1 MKKVLFLLV
10 FQISLNAQIKP
21 DLNYY
26 LGSIDNYDASIPTP
40 ASVIGHEV
48 GTWHITHDKL
58 VQYMRKLAASSSR
71 IELEDRGVTYEGR
84 PLLLLKIT
92 SEDNHSKLDQIK
104 KNHLSATTGK
114 SPTNTQRP
122 IVVYQGFSIHGNE
135 ASGSNAALLLAYH
148 LAASKTNS
156 TKELLKNVVVLLD
169 PSLNPDGLQRFAHWV
184 NSHKSVHLNPDPQDR
199 EYREHWPGGRT
210 NHYWFDMNR
219 DWLPAQLPESQ
230 ARLKTFYEWMPNILT
245 DHHEMGT
252 NSTFFFQPGVASRTH
267 PLTPRQNQELTRQI
281 GLYHAAALDN
291 IGSLYYSGENF
302 DDFYYGKGSTFPD
315 IAGGIGILFEQ
326 ASSRGHVQESVNGTL
341 TFPFT
346 IRNQL
351 TTALSTLDAAVDLKD
366 SLLNYQN
373 NFFADA
379 LKQSDKDKNM
389 AYIFGSQKNKANSVH
404 LAEIL
409 SRHQIEIY
417 KLSKN
422 TEINGV
428 KFLKDKAY
436 LVPKHQKNSR
446 ILRAMFEKR
455 TVFKDSLFYDV
466 SAWSMPHAFDLD
478 FSENATIRSQNEKI
492 SEIKLPNG
500 SVNKKSDY
508 AYAFEWHEYYAP
520 KLLNKILNSGLRAKV
535 GLKPFKTSENQFDYG
550 SIIIPVQNQKYD
562 TNKLYLILKQFA
574 EESHLKIFG
583 LDTGLNEGPDL
594 GSGNFKPLKPIKV
607 GLLVGDGVTA
617 YDAGEIWHLL
627 DTRFQMKI
635 TKLEIRNL
643 VYNNLDKYSS
653 IILPNSRPLDDKTTL
668 KLKSWVER
676 GGNLIAYRNS
686 IKWLNDKGIFKI
698 KFKENNI
705 DANNVSFENKE
716 KFYGAQRI
724 GGAIFNTK
732 LDRSHPI
739 NFGYADD
746 NLSVFKNTTLF
757 MEMDKSSYNNPISYT
772 SDPLVSGYVS
782 KDNLALIKNSSALKI
797 KHLKKGTVVAF
808 VDNTNF
814 RGFWY
819 GTNKLLLNALFFKNI
834 Y

>member
-1 MKKVLFLLV
+1 
-10 FQISLNAQIKP
+10 
-21 DLNYY
+21 
-26 LGSIDNYDASIPTP
+26 
-40 ASVIGHEV
+40 
-48 GTWHITHDKL
+48 
-58 VQYMRKLAASSSR
+58 
-71 IELEDRGVTYEGR
+71 
-84 PLLLLKIT
+84 
-92 SEDNHSKLDQIK
+92 
-104 KNHLSATTGK
+104 
-114 SPTNTQRP
+114 
-122 IVVYQGFSIHGNE
+122 
-135 ASGSNAALLLAYH
+135 
-148 LAASKTNS
+148 
-156 TKELLKNVVVLLD
+156 
-169 PSLNPDGLQRFAHWV
+169 
-184 NSHKSVHLNPDPQDR
+184 
-199 EYREHWPGGRT
+199 
-210 NHYWFDMNR
+210 
-219 DWLPAQLPESQ
+219 
-230 ARLKTFYEWMPNILT
+230 
-245 DHHEMGT
+245 
-252 NSTFFFQPGVASRTH
+252 
-267 PLTPRQNQELTRQI
+267 
-281 GLYHAAALDN
+281 
-291 IGSLYYSGENF
+291 
-302 DDFYYGKGSTFPD
+302 
-315 IAGGIGILFEQ
+315 
-326 ASSRGHVQESVNGTL
+326 
-341 TFPFT
+341 
-346 IRNQL
+346 
-351 TTALSTLDAAVDLKD
+351 
-366 SLLNYQN
+366 
-373 NFFADA
+373 
-379 LKQSDKDKNM
+379 
-389 AYIFGSQKNKANSVH
+389 
-404 LAEIL
+404 
-409 SRHQIEIY
+409 
-417 KLSKN
+417 
-422 TEINGV
+422 
-428 KFLKDKAY
+428 
-436 LVPKHQKNSR
+436 
-446 ILRAMFEKR
+446 MFEKR

-478 FSENATIRSQNEKI
+478 FSENATIRSKNEKI

-500 SVNKKSDY
+500 SINKKSDY

-635 TKLEIRNL
+635 TKLEIKNL

-653 IILPNSRPLDDKTTL
+653 IILPNSRLLDDKTTL

>member
-104 KNHLSATTGK
+104 KNHLSATIGK

-351 TTALSTLDAAVDLKD
+351 TTALSTLEAAVDLKD
-366 SLLNYQN
+366 SILKYQN

-478 FSENATIRSQNEKI
+478 FSENATIRSKNEKI
-492 SEIKLPNG
+492 LEIKLPNG
-500 SVNKKSDY
+500 SINKKSDY